1 MTDLNSYLCSKG
13 FQNLAEG
20 HVGVCSP
27 QLTKKVN
34 VMEIGF
40 NGGHSAELFLKNNT
54 DIHLTSFDVD
64 VHSYLYGYS

>member
-1 MTDLNSYLCSKG
+1 
-13 FQNLAEG
+13 
-20 HVGVCSP
+20 
-27 QLTKKVN
+27 
-34 VMEIGF
+34 MEIGF